1 MAYATTNPPQLVQ
14 SAIAGF
20 GQRWRYESA
29 DAAADADTDG
39 YFTNA
44 QDLGMKVGDIVEVV
58 DTDTY
63 LTTTHFVEAINADG
77 SANLADGVA
86 ETSVTDTD

>member
-1 MAYATTNPPQLVQ
+1 MAYATTNPPQLVS

-20 GQRWRYESA
+20 GQKWRYESA
-29 DAAADADTDG
+29 DAAAVADTDG

-44 QDLGMKVGDIVEVV
+44 KDLGIKAGDVIEVV
-58 DTDTY
+58 DTDTF
-63 LTTTHFVEAINADG
+63 LTTTHAVATINADG
-77 SANLADGVA
+77 SADLADGVA